1 MSEYIPS
8 WQIRAQFCKY
18 LSDLYAKE
26 VPLYNKLASMVRQIN
41 KEVIVKH
48 PELGLNIRDVDV
60 ISAER
65 HGAIRL
71 GKPQELHMM
80 AKVFRVMAMFPVDF
94 YDLTKSGAKRQPV
107 ISTSFRPI
115 SLNEIEKSS
124 FRMFVSLL
132 QPDDRSFFSAEVGE
146 QIKKNIE
153 NRDFFSKKLREL
165 LTEYEAQGG
174 FTQQQVDTFIQ
185 EAAKIFTWSQQATNR
200 KLYNHLMDNGLAIA
214 ADIACFA
221 NPHLN
226 HLTPNSLDI
235 SKLYD
240 FMAEEIPENLKDSI
254 EGPPLRKTRILLRQT
269 SYKAVVEEVLFIDES
284 GEKAK
289 AFHKARFGEIE
300 ERGMAMTIKGKELYE
315 KALKK
320 YMENGNQDEFAIIP
334 DSYDDLYKEK
344 LGYYMY
350 NAASQAKDNMS
361 CDIDELVASGDVH
374 ITPIRYE
381 DFLPV
386 SAAGIFASNLGN
398 YGVEKINQ
406 EETVYTKE
414 QLQDII
420 GSKIHNSFAIYEQQ
434 STQSLINTYKELGIW
449 DKIDNKEELEAK
461 TNYIET

>member
-1 MSEYIPS
+1 
-8 WQIRAQFCKY
+8 
-18 LSDLYAKE
+18 
-26 VPLYNKLASMVRQIN
+26 MVRQIN
-41 KEVIVKH
+41 KEVIVKN
-48 PELGLNIRDVDV
+48 PELGLNIRDVEV

-71 GKPQELHMM
+71 GKPQELHMI
-80 AKVFRVMAMFPVDF
+80 AKVFRVMAMYPVDF

-115 SLNEIEKSS
+115 SLGEIEKSS

-132 QPDDRSFFSAEVGE
+132 QPDDQSFFSREAGE
-146 QIKKNIE
+146 EIKKNVAD
-153 NRDFFSKKLREL
+153 RDFFSGKLREL
-165 LTEYEAQGG
+165 LSDYEMQGG
-174 FTQQQVDTFIQ
+174 FTQQQVDVFIQ
-185 EAAKIFTWSQQATNR
+185 EAAKIFTWSQKAKNR
-200 KLYNHLMDNGLAIA
+200 KLYNHLIENGLAIA
-214 ADIACFA
+214 ADIACFP

-240 FMAEEIPENLKDSI
+240 FMAQEIPENLKDSI

-269 SYKAVVEEVLFIDES
+269 SYKAVVEEVMFIDES

-300 ERGMAMTIKGKELYE
+300 ERGMAMTVKGKELYE
-315 KALKK
+315 KALKQ
-320 YMENGNQDEFAIIP
+320 YMENGNRDEFAVIP
-334 DSYDDLYKEK
+334 DSYEDLYKEK
-344 LGYYMY
+344 LGYYVY
-350 NAASQAKDNMS
+350 DAVSSNVTGD
-361 CDIDELVASGDVH
+361 CDIDKLVANGDVS

-398 YGVEKINQ
+398 YGVEKITQ
-406 EETVYTKE
+406 EEVVYTKE

-420 GSKIHNSFAIYEQQ
+420 GAKIYDSFAIYEQQ
-434 STQSLINTYKELGIW
+434 SAQSLVDTYKKLDLW
-449 DKIDNKEELEAK
+449 DKVANKEQLQAK
-461 TNYIET
+461 TKYIEA

>member
-1 MSEYIPS
+1 
-8 WQIRAQFCKY
+8 
-18 LSDLYAKE
+18 
-26 VPLYNKLASMVRQIN
+26 MVRQIN
-41 KEVIVKH
+41 KEVIEKN
-48 PELGLNIRDVDV
+48 PELGLNIRDVEV

-71 GKPQELHMM
+71 GKPQELHMI
-80 AKVFRVMAMFPVDF
+80 AKVFRVMAMHPVDF

-115 SLNEIEKSS
+115 SLAEIEKSS

-132 QPDDRSFFSAEVGE
+132 QPDDRSFFSREVGE
-146 QIKKNIE
+146 EIKKNLAG
-153 NRDFFSKKLREL
+153 RDFFSAKLREL
-165 LTEYEAQGG
+165 LVHYEAQGG
-174 FTQQQVDTFIQ
+174 FTQQQVDIFIQ

-200 KLYNHLMDNGLAIA
+200 KLYNHLIENGLAIA

-240 FMAEEIPENLKDSI
+240 FMTREIPDNLKDSI

-284 GEKAK
+284 GESAK

-300 ERGMAMTIKGKELYE
+300 ERGMAMTAKGKELYE
-315 KALKK
+315 NALKK
-320 YMENGNQDEFAIIP
+320 YMDNGNSDEFAVIP
-334 DSYDDLYKEK
+334 DSHDVLYKEK
-344 LGYYMY
+344 LGYYMFH
-350 NAASQAKDNMS
+350 ASSQAKNPVD
-361 CDIDELVASGDVH
+361 CDIDKLVANGDVN

-398 YGVEKINQ
+398 YGVEKITH
-406 EETVYTKE
+406 EEVAYTKE

-420 GSKIHNSFAIYEQQ
+420 GSKIYDSFAIYEQQ
-434 STQSLINTYKELGIW
+434 STQSLIATYKKLGIW
-449 DKIDNKEELEAK
+449 DQVVNKEQLQAK
-461 TNYIET
+461 IETS

>member
-1 MSEYIPS
+1 
-8 WQIRAQFCKY
+8 
-18 LSDLYAKE
+18 
-26 VPLYNKLASMVRQIN
+26 MVRQIN
-41 KEVIVKH
+41 KEVIEKN
-48 PELGLNIRDVDV
+48 PELGLNIRDVEV

-71 GKPQELHMM
+71 GKPQELHMI
-80 AKVFRVMAMFPVDF
+80 AKVFRVMAMHPVDF
-94 YDLTKSGAKRQPV
+94 YDLTKSGGKRQPV

-115 SLNEIEKSS
+115 SLAEIEKSS

-132 QPDDRSFFSAEVGE
+132 QPDDRSFFSREIGE
-146 QIKKNIE
+146 EIKKNLAG
-153 NRDFFSKKLREL
+153 RDFFSAKLREL
-165 LTEYEAQGG
+165 LAHYESQGG
-174 FTQQQVDTFIQ
+174 LTQHQVDIFIQ

-200 KLYNHLMDNGLAIA
+200 KLYNHLIENGLVIA

-240 FMAEEIPENLKDSI
+240 FMAQEIPDNLKDSI

-269 SYKAVVEEVLFIDES
+269 SYKAVVEEVMFIDES
-284 GEKAK
+284 GESAK

-300 ERGMAMTIKGKELYE
+300 ERGMAMTAKGKELYE

-320 YMENGNQDEFAIIP
+320 YMDNGNSDEFAVIP
-334 DSYDDLYKEK
+334 DSHDVLYTEK
-344 LGYYMY
+344 LGYYMFH
-350 NAASQAKDNMS
+350 ASSQAKNPVD
-361 CDIDELVASGDVH
+361 CDIDKLVANGDVN

-398 YGVEKINQ
+398 YGVEKITQ
-406 EETVYTKE
+406 EEVTYTKE

-420 GSKIHNSFAIYEQQ
+420 GSKIYDSFAIYEQQ
-434 STQSLINTYKELGIW
+434 STQSLIDTYKQLGIW
-449 DKIDNKEELEAK
+449 DQVANKEQLQAK
-461 TNYIET
+461 IKMS